1 MTACCQSKQNDS
13 PERLMK
19 MTRLEKWLVN
29 RNKKAERNIARVRQ
43 RLTELPSEAI
53 GDVLELG
60 CGIGAVAAFL
70 SETYNMKVWGTDY
83 DHEQIQIARKRH
95 PEDEHLIYKVED
107 AEQLS
112 FQNARFD
119 LVVSQN
125 VFHHLSK
132 WQNAVREVARV
143 LRPGGFLLWLDITFP
158 KWIAQLFQP
167 LVKKHSLYCI
177 ADVKYVFEKH
187 GFEQRFH
194 EKRIHGPFFQHNM
207 IWQKSEAK

>member
-1 MTACCQSKQNDS
+1 M
-13 PERLMK
+13 E

-43 RLTELPSEAI
+43 RLTALPSEAI
-53 GDVLELG
+53 EDVLELG

-83 DHEQIQIARKRH
+83 DLEQVQIARKRH
-95 PEDEHLIYKVED
+95 PENEKLIYQVED
-107 AEQLS
+107 AAHLS
-112 FQNARFD
+112 FQDARFD

-132 WQNAVREVARV
+132 WQTAVREVARV
-143 LRPGGFLLWLDITFP
+143 LRPGGFLLWLDLTFP

-177 ADVKYVFEKH
+177 ADAKYVFEKQ
-187 GFEQRFH
+187 GFDQRFH
-194 EKRIHGPFFQHNM
+194 
-207 IWQKSEAK
+207 